1 MMKKEIQIIAL
12 STSESSP
19 GNFVLVMEEIA
30 SKLRLPIIIGTLESQ
45 AIAVYLERMSLPR
58 PMTHDLF
65 NYTLAALKAEIV
77 EVLIHDIVDGVFH
90 AWMIL
95 KDNVGNELKIDAR
108 PSDAIAMAIRN
119 DCPIYVYDF
128 VLDEAGIAESER
140 KLNLIKGSLAAY
152 SITELE
158 ELLVDILAKED
169 YESAARIRD
178 MIERRRK

>member
-65 NYTLAALKAEIV
+65 NNTLAALKVEMV
-77 EVLIHDIVDGVFH
+77 EVLIHDIVDGLFL

-95 KDNVGNELKIDAR
+95 KDSVGNELKIDAR

-178 MIERRRK
+178 MIERRQK